1 MCIFTV
7 SKKRSNFF
15 LELRFATTRAACKI
29 TSRSKSNE
37 TPPNIIF
44 PYILQ
49 AAFLCKCLENHFST
63 HSIGEKATHKMLFK
77 LTPGGTGGTGGSG
90 AGGSL
95 QAEYNA
101 LYSLVEVA
109 RTTRLMSG

>member
-37 TPPNIIF
+37 TPPKDNDLPSF
-44 PYILQ
+44 TKAQ
-49 AAFLCKCLENHFST
+49 ST
-63 HSIGEKATHKMLFK
+63 
-77 LTPGGTGGTGGSG
+77 
-90 AGGSL
+90 
-95 QAEYNA
+95 
-101 LYSLVEVA
+101 
-109 RTTRLMSG
+109 